1 MAIVNNNGFI
11 NNSGF
16 VNKPLN
22 TTSISRG
29 SATKSA
35 DAASVS
41 EVSPVEEKTTSEQ
54 FSMVLSEK
62 QKDSLHESLGY
73 DQPSAKQRGAV
84 NSYTQVANQAQRESI
99 MESMSF
105 HFVV

>member
-1 MAIVNNNGFI
+1 MAIVNNTTFMTSPI
-11 NNSGF
+11 NLH
-16 VNKPLN
+16 K
-22 TTSISRG
+22 G

-35 DAASVS
+35 PSANVN
-41 EVSPVEEKTTSEQ
+41 EVTPVVKKATSAQ

-62 QKDSLHESLGY
+62 QKDTLHQSLGY
-73 DQPSAKQRGAV
+73 DQPSPKQLGAV
-84 NSYTQVANQAQRESI
+84 SAYTQVATQEKRESI

>member
-1 MAIVNNNGFI
+1 MAIVNNT
-11 NNSGF
+11 GF

-22 TTSISRG
+22 TT
-29 SATKSA
+29 TVNKSA
-35 DAASVS
+35 SSTNVGTANVS
-41 EVSPVEEKTTSEQ
+41 EVAPVVKKAKPEQ

-73 DQPSAKQRGAV
+73 DQPSHKQRGAV
-84 NSYTQVANQAQRESI
+84 NSYMQVAAQEKRDEI
-99 MESMSF
+99 METMSF

>member
-1 MAIVNNNGFI
+1 MAIVNNTGFI
-11 NNSGF
+11 T
-16 VNKPLN
+16 KPLN
-22 TTSISRG
+22 TNNIN
-29 SATKSA
+29 KSA
-35 DAASVS
+35 SSKNIASENVS
-41 EVSPVEEKTTSEQ
+41 EVVPVVKKAKSEQ

-84 NSYTQVANQAQRESI
+84 NSYLQVAAQEKRDSI